1 MRATDSVLDAARE
14 RFGAGAIGFATL
26 LRPPGSPAPVDRLP
40 VREDD

>member
-26 LRPPGSPAPVDRLP
+26 LGTPGSPPQVDALP